1 MPAFAPGRAR
11 HRLLAVAGAL
21 ALAAGCG
28 GGGRSGGSA
37 SAAGGASVSSSA
49 LKFRLVRVGTFDSP
63 VDAVGAPGDRSRL
76 FVVEQA
82 GRIMVLKNRT
92 KLPRPF
98 LDIRGSVDSGGERGL
113 LSLAFAPNYKSSG
126 RFYVYFTGTNG
137 DVRVQQFRR
146 SANADVADP
155 TSVRD
160 VLRVP
165 HSQFPNH
172 NGGDL
177 QFGRDGKLY
186 VGIGDGGS
194 ENDPFRRGQ
203 SLGTLLAKLLRIDPK
218 PGGGYSVPADNPFTH
233 RSGARPEIWAY
244 GLRNPYRLSFDRKTG
259 DLTMGDVGQDTFEE
273 IDFQKRGHGRG
284 ANYGWSIYE
293 GFSRFRSGSAPGN
306 VKPVLVT
313 NHSAGNCAIIG
324 GYVVRDTKLH
334 GLYGRYVYGDN
345 CNPKIYSARLGG
357 SRAKDNR
364 ATALRVSALSSF
376 GQDASGHVYVTSLG
390 GGVYRIAPK

>member
-28 GGGRSGGSA
+28 GGGKSGGSA

-49 LKFRLVRVGTFDSP
+49 LKFHLVRVGTFDSP

-82 GRIMVLKNRT
+82 GRIMVLKNKT

-155 TSVRD
+155 TSVRS

-165 HSQFPNH
+165 HSRFPNH

-186 VGIGDGGS
+186 VGVGDGGS

-364 ATALRVSALSSF
+364 ATGLRVSALSSF